1 MGKHEAAHTR
11 ISLANCTYVE
21 YPA

>member
-1 MGKHEAAHTR
+1 MGKREAARMR